1 MKHVIVMALGA
12 ALALASCVSKGT
24 VVKVEEQRDSLSVVV
39 SAKDSL
45 INFRESCADQDA

>member
-24 VVKVEEQRDSLSVVV
+24 VVKVEEQRDSLSVVTV
-39 SAKDSL
+39 G
-45 INFRESCADQDA
+45 FE